1 MATSTHTDDVDT
13 VASDLSLPSSW
24 NESKVVALPV
34 GAIMNDFLMLKII
47 YLPSSGVVW
56 KTSVTHVR
64 DTFLLDSRTCRQ
76 RTSIALS

>member
-1 MATSTHTDDVDT
+1 MAATNHTDNVGT
-13 VASDLSLPSSW
+13 IASDLSSPSSW
-24 NESKVVALPV
+24 NESKMVALLV

-64 DTFLLDSRTCRQ
+64 DAFLLDSRTCRQ